1 MPYLRFMLLLGQYCR
16 ILDGWRLSIPSEW
29 ARVFRAGRGV
39 VAIKLSN
46 GRLAL
51 TTKGKAEATPNV
63 ELSKGVYCKM
73 DARGRV
79 TIPEAFRSLFNGA
92 KGVEMVGMA
101 NHVEVRGRPGMRL
114 SR

>member
-1 MPYLRFMLLLGQYCR
+1 MILLGQYCR

-29 ARVFRAGRGV
+29 ARVFCAGRGV

-51 TTKGKAEATPNV
+51 TTKEKAEAAPDV
-63 ELSKGVYCKM
+63 ELSKGVHCKM

-79 TIPEAFRSLFNGA
+79 SIPVVFRSFFDGVN
-92 KGVEMVGMA
+92 GVEMVGMA
-101 NHVEVRGRPGMRL
+101 NHVEVRGQSGMRL
-114 SR
+114 VSVKG